1 MKNKIT
7 NLINDLDKQA
17 RYHADQEENIAK
29 RIRNDINN
37 EDFRNLVNNIA
48 EEQLYKASYVIYN
61 VVIDRLQAILE
72 EAHDEDIVDDDLP
85 FDENAVYLTDDEYK
99 YLSNLIKTA
108 EIDVSTIAKLELSS
122 ATGPREYISI
132 SYLIYYADTTVTRQW
147 NLPPFVVGEKFKE
160 MQLNQFY
167 TKEELGL

>member
-37 EDFRNLVNNIA
+37 EDFRNLVNNIV

-61 VVIDRLQAILE
+61 EVIDRLQAILE
-72 EAHDEDIVDDDLP
+72 EAHDEDIVDD
-85 FDENAVYLTDDEYK
+85 ENAPYLTDDEYK

-122 ATGPREYISI
+122 ATGQREYISI
-132 SYLIYYADTTVTRQW
+132 SYLIYYDGTTVTRQW